1 MRRFVRIVGLSA
13 PRRPLSLRRF
23 AAAIVPCSSPHIWF
37 VSRSLL
43 LLFPRFP
50 DFGGHRL
57 FLVSSSFPRRFA
69 GFASP
74 ISSMDRPADYAFDF
88 FAYSPSF
95 RRSATIDFTV
105 ASIFY
110 HRHFGMRTRLSI
122 DATLFLRGIDR
133 WINAYDAGSRSILS
147 AFSTAF
153 TYTFGVLQS
162 RLTNFSESTHN
173 VRCGIRFVPSDLLR
187 LRS

>member
-37 VSRSLL
+37 VSRSSL

-122 DATLFLRGIDR
+122 DATLFLRIDR
-133 WINAYDAGSRSILS
+133 WINAYDAGSRSILTTFSS
-147 AFSTAF
+147 AFS
-153 TYTFGVLQS
+153 FGVLRS
-162 RLTNFSESTHN
+162 RL
-173 VRCGIRFVPSDLLR
+173 GSDRR
-187 LRS
+187 LRQSDSHRQSSTVFFRIDA